1 MELRDMTE
9 GAKGR
14 EEERREEKEE
24 RWTLWKTNMIVYANC
39 FELKGEK

>member
-14 EEERREEKEE
+14 EEERKE
-24 RWTLWKTNMIVYANC
+24 RRKTNVMKNKQI
-39 FELKGEK
+39 